1 MVFVYLPDGGFRL
14 DLLVCWGPADKEAL
28 EAHPDEPVS
37 YYLMIGGVEQRCG
50 TTATLAGLPPA
61 LSRHEGLSKNPPRD
75 SMPCGRG
82 PAGLLREV

>member
-50 TTATLAGLPPA
+50 TTATLEQFTVAVRCAQGTSLVFHRPF
-61 LSRHEGLSKNPPRD
+61 LDMKG
-75 SMPCGRG
+75 
-82 PAGLLREV
+82 